1 MSDQA
6 QSEETTTR
14 SSAGLPLGASESPF
28 EAAATMFGLYAPKF
42 EAHLKEMPTG
52 ELRRLLNALVQYP
65 LNDKEFIHDSQ
76 RLRTGFALG
85 QALLEAKWVMLT
97 HAFMEQE
104 QARLRESEENETTN
118 EEVKEQVNG

>member
-1 MSDQA
+1 MSDDNQL
-6 QSEETTTR
+6 ETTTKR
-14 SSAGLPLGASESPF
+14 SPAGLPLGKSESPF

-65 LNDKEFIHDSQ
+65 LNEKEFVNDSQ

-85 QALLEAKWVMLT
+85 QALLESKWVMLT

-104 QARLRESEENETTN
+104 QARLRESEENQTTN